1 VIARVGGA
9 RFRAWALTA
18 RGITAPEALAAGLV
32 DRVAAADELDEGVTE
47 VVTALAAGEPE
58 ALATVK
64 RLFPN
69 GLETD
74 AAAAELARLRARP
87 EFTEGMAAVR
97 EKRPAAWMCKERC

>member
-1 VIARVGGA
+1 VIGRVGGA

-18 RGITAPEALAAGLV
+18 RGITAEEALATGLV
-32 DRVAAADELDEGVTE
+32 DRIAPPDRLDEAVTE

-74 AAAAELARLRARP
+74 AAVAELARLRARP
-87 EFTEGMAAVR
+87 EFAEGMAAVR